1 MRTLNYTAYNNFFTQ
16 QIFSTMETTVMQLE
30 VQDLPHQ
37 MKMLLSHSFVMNVI
51 QPMSRSKIFK
61 IILLNQNTI
70 PLLME
75 SVWFV
80 EKFSEVT
87 YANIFGD
94 LI

>member
-1 MRTLNYTAYNNFFTQ
+1 
-16 QIFSTMETTVMQLE
+16 MQLE

-37 MKMLLSHSFVMNVI
+37 MKMLLSHSFAMNVI

-87 YANIFGD
+87 YDNIFGD